1 MNCFCYNNN
10 HFDPSSPLPYLKQCE
25 SLDFQNDLNTIII
38 FILSLLWKLMQEC
51 LILSPF
57 GYQENLSEKY
67 WFPAT
72 WLLGPRGGGGE
83 PQNLDIQLTF
93 IIFFENKCEFHK
105 IKNKQST
112 WNETLRTR
120 YMKKI

>member
-1 MNCFCYNNN
+1 MNCFCYINN
-10 HFDPSSPLPYLKQCE
+10 HFDPFSPLPYLKQCE
-25 SLDFQNDLNTIII
+25 STDFQNDANTIII

-57 GYQENLSEKY
+57 GYQENLSQKY

-72 WLLGPRGGGGE
+72 WLLGPRGGE
-83 PQNLDIQLTF
+83 PQNLDIQLTL

-105 IKNKQST
+105 RK
-112 WNETLRTR
+112 
-120 YMKKI
+120 